1 MSPSPWCASIFRRKF
16 PPSLETRT
24 SESPA
29 MKALICSQYGP
40 PENLSVQ
47 DMPDPQPAAG
57 QVVVRVRAAG
67 VNFPDELIVQNLDQF
82 KPTPPFSPGG
92 EMAGEVLAVGAGV
105 TRFKAGDKVI
115 ALTIWGG
122 FAEQVLAQEDQ
133 LIAMP
138 PGMSF
143 EVAGSLLLTYGT
155 CLHALRDRA
164 GLQPGQTVLV
174 LGAAGGIGIASIE
187 LAKALGARVIA
198 AASSAEK
205 LATCRAKGADDIINY
220 REQNLRDEIKRI
232 TGGKG
237 VDVVVDPVGG
247 DYAEQAL
254 RSMAWRGRYLVV
266 GFTDGQIP
274 RLPLNLVLLK
284 GCAIVGVFW
293 GDFIRREP
301 RAAQTDLQDL
311 MAMLEQ
317 GQIKPLIS
325 GRYSLQ
331 EAPKAI
337 LELSQRRAQGKL
349 IVLP

>member
-1 MSPSPWCASIFRRKF
+1 
-16 PPSLETRT
+16 
-24 SESPA
+24 

-40 PENLSVQ
+40 PENLRVQ

-57 QVVVRVRAAG
+57 EVVVRVRAAG
-67 VNFPDELIVQNLDQF
+67 VNFPDALIVQNLYQF
-82 KPTPPFSPGG
+82 KPPPPFSPGG
-92 EMAGEVLAVGAGV
+92 EAAGEVLAVGAGV
-105 TRFKAGDKVI
+105 SRFKVGDKVI

-122 FAEQVLAQEDQ
+122 FAEQVLAKEDQ
-133 LIAMP
+133 LFPMP
-138 PGMSF
+138 QGLSF

-155 CLHALRDRA
+155 CIHALRDRA
-164 GLQPGQTVLV
+164 GLQPGQTVLI
-174 LGAAGGIGIASIE
+174 LGAAGGIGIAAIE

-205 LATCRAKGADDIINY
+205 LATCRAKGADEVINY

-247 DYAEQAL
+247 DHAEQAL

-293 GDFIRREP
+293 GDFVAREP
-301 RAAQTDLQDL
+301 QAAQTDLQDL
-311 MAMLEQ
+311 VAMLAR
-317 GQIKPLIS
+317 GQIQPLIS
-325 GRYSLQ
+325 ARYSLQ
-331 EAPKAI
+331 DASKAI

>member
-1 MSPSPWCASIFRRKF
+1 
-16 PPSLETRT
+16 
-24 SESPA
+24 
-29 MKALICSQYGP
+29 MKALICREYGP
-40 PENLSVQ
+40 PENLIVQ
-47 DMPDPQPAAG
+47 DMPDLQPG
-57 QVVVRVRAAG
+57 PGEVVVRVRAAG
-67 VNFPDELIVQNLDQF
+67 VNFPDALIVQNLYQF

-92 EMAGEVLAVGAGV
+92 ETAGEVLAVGEGV
-105 TRFKAGDKVI
+105 QRVKVGDKVM

-122 FAEQVLAQEDQ
+122 FAEQVLAKQDQ
-133 LIAMP
+133 IIPMP
-138 PGMSF
+138 EGLSF

-155 CLHALRDRA
+155 CLHALRDRSA
-164 GLQPGQTVLV
+164 LQPGQTVLV
-174 LGAAGGIGIASIE
+174 LGAAGGIGIATIE

-205 LATCRAKGADDIINY
+205 LATCRAKGADEVINY
-220 REQNLRDEIKRI
+220 REQNLRDEVKRL
-232 TGGKG
+232 TGGQG
-237 VDVVVDPVGG
+237 VDVVMDPVGG

-301 RAAQTDLQDL
+301 KAAQTDLRDL
-311 MAMLEQ
+311 VDLLRQ
-317 GQIKPLIS
+317 GKITPLIS
-325 GRYSLQ
+325 GRYSLEQ
-331 EAPKAI
+331 GAQAI

>member
-1 MSPSPWCASIFRRKF
+1 
-16 PPSLETRT
+16 
-24 SESPA
+24 
-29 MKALICSQYGP
+29 MKALICREYGP

-47 DMPDPQPAAG
+47 DMPDLKPAAG
-57 QVVVRVRAAG
+57 EVVVRVRAAG
-67 VNFPDELIVQNLDQF
+67 VNFPDALIVQNLYQF

-92 EMAGEVLAVGAGV
+92 ETAGEVLAIGEGV
-105 TRFKAGDKVI
+105 TRVKVGDRVI

-122 FAEQVLAQEDQ
+122 FAEQVLAKQEQ
-133 LIAMP
+133 VIPMP
-138 PGMSF
+138 EGLSF

-164 GLQPGQTVLV
+164 QLQPGQTVLV
-174 LGAAGGIGIASIE
+174 LGAAGGIGIATIE
-187 LAKALGARVIA
+187 LAKVLGARVIA
-198 AASSAEK
+198 AASTAEK
-205 LATCRAKGADDIINY
+205 LATCRAQGADEVINY
-220 REQNLRDEIKRI
+220 REQNLRDEVKRL
-232 TGGKG
+232 TGGRG
-237 VDVVVDPVGG
+237 VDVVMDPVGG

-293 GDFIRREP
+293 GDFIQREP
-301 RAAQTDLQDL
+301 QAAQVDLRDL
-311 MAMLEQ
+311 IQMLAQ

-331 EAPKAI
+331 EAPQAI

>member
-1 MSPSPWCASIFRRKF
+1 
-16 PPSLETRT
+16 
-24 SESPA
+24 
-29 MKALICSQYGP
+29 
-40 PENLSVQ
+40 
-47 DMPDPQPAAG
+47 
-57 QVVVRVRAAG
+57 
-67 VNFPDELIVQNLDQF
+67 VNFPDALIVQNLYQF

-92 EMAGEVLAVGAGV
+92 ETAGEVLAVGEGV
-105 TRFKAGDKVI
+105 QRVKVGDKVI

-122 FAEQVLAQEDQ
+122 FAEQVLAKQDQ
-133 LIAMP
+133 VIPMP
-138 PGMSF
+138 EGLSF

-155 CLHALRDRA
+155 CLHGLRDRA
-164 GLQPGQTVLV
+164 ALQPGQTVLV
-174 LGAAGGIGIASIE
+174 LGAAGGIGIATIE

-205 LATCRAKGADDIINY
+205 LATCRAKGADEVINY
-220 REQNLRDEIKRI
+220 REQNLRDEVKRL
-232 TGGKG
+232 TGGQG
-237 VDVVVDPVGG
+237 VDVVMDPVGG

-301 RAAQTDLQDL
+301 KAAQVDLRDL
-311 MAMLEQ
+311 MQMLEQ
-317 GQIKPLIS
+317 GKIKPLIS
-325 GRYSLQ
+325 GRYSLEQ
-331 EAPKAI
+331 APQAI

>member
-1 MSPSPWCASIFRRKF
+1 
-16 PPSLETRT
+16 
-24 SESPA
+24 
-29 MKALICSQYGP
+29 MKALICREYGP

-47 DMPDPQPAAG
+47 DMPDLQPGAG
-57 QVVVRVRAAG
+57 EVVVRVRAAG
-67 VNFPDELIVQNLDQF
+67 VNFPDALIVQNLYQF

-92 EMAGEVLAVGAGV
+92 ETAGEVLAIGEGV
-105 TRFKAGDKVI
+105 TRVKVGDRVI

-122 FAEQVLAQEDQ
+122 FAEQVLAKQQ
-133 LIAMP
+133 QVIPMP
-138 PGMSF
+138 EGLSF

-164 GLQPGQTVLV
+164 QLQPGQTVLV
-174 LGAAGGIGIASIE
+174 LGAAGGIGIATIE

-198 AASSAEK
+198 AASTAEK
-205 LATCRAKGADDIINY
+205 LATCRAQGADEVINY
-220 REQNLRDEIKRI
+220 REQNLRDELKRL
-232 TGGKG
+232 TGGRG
-237 VDVVVDPVGG
+237 VDVVMDPVGG

-274 RLPLNLVLLK
+274 RLPLNLVLLM

-293 GDFIRREP
+293 GDFIQREP
-301 RAAQTDLQDL
+301 QAAQVDLRDL
-311 MAMLEQ
+311 IQMLAK

-331 EAPKAI
+331 QAPQAI